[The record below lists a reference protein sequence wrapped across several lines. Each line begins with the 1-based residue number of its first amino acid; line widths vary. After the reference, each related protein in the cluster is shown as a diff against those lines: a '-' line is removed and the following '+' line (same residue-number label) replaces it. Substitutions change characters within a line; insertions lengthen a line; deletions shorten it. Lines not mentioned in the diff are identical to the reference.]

1 MTTQLRHTVDTMSG
15 LGFTGKDVGTY
26 SIRSSF
32 AMALY
37 LARREVSTIML
48 MGRWSSD
55 VFLLYIRRQVQEF
68 SRGVSRDMVKE
79 DHFYTIPTLVTEN
92 NGEDDRLNPQT
103 RNSRSFA
110 NTISLNGPEASNAH
124 INRPAMHIWH

>member
-1 MTTQLRHTVDTMSG
+1 MLTHIQHTVDNMSG
-15 LGFTGKDVGTY
+15 LGFTGKEVGTH

-37 LARREVSTIML
+37 LARRPVSTIML

-55 VFLLYIRRQVQEF
+55 AFLLYIRRQVQEF
-68 SRGVSRDMVKE
+68 SRGVSSDMVQQE
-79 DHFYTIPTLVTEN
+79 HFYTIPTLTSGED
-92 NGEDDRLNPQT
+92 EDDRLNPQT
-103 RNSRSFA
+103 RNSLSFA

-124 INRPAMHIWH
+124 ITRPVMHVWH